1 MRVRP
6 FFWLF
11 LVFVCTGILTFA
23 ATVQM
28 LAPASLHVQ
37 LVQRPS
43 TETPTTLKV
52 HVTDAQ
58 GLTVDGAQ
66 ISSQAWM
73 TNMQM
78 ATDATSTTPEV
89 QGTYLV
95 QFRFSMAGPWMI
107 SIAMQA
113 TGFTPMRQTLF
124 VQVQSTPALAYPEKA
139 TMTTLLTM
147 PSPPSS
153 GD

>member
-11 LVFVCTGILTFA
+11 LVFVSTCILAFA
-23 ATVQM
+23 ATVQI
-28 LAPASLHVQ
+28 LAPARLHVH
-37 LVQRPS
+37 LVQRPT
-43 TETPTTLKV
+43 TETPTTLMV

-66 ISSQAWM
+66 ISSRAWM

-78 ATDATSTTPEV
+78 VTDATSTRPLG

-95 QFRFSMAGPWMI
+95 QIRLSMAGPWMI
-107 SIAMQA
+107 SVTMQA

-124 VQVQSTPALAYPEKA
+124 VQV
-139 TMTTLLTM
+139 
-147 PSPPSS
+147 
-153 GD
+153 

>member
-6 FFWLF
+6 FFWFF
-11 LVFVCTGILTFA
+11 LVFVCIGILAFA

-28 LAPASLHVQ
+28 LAPARLHVQ
-37 LVQRPS
+37 LVQHPLP
-43 TETPTTLKV
+43 ETPATLKV
-52 HVTDAQ
+52 QVADAQ
-58 GLTVDGAQ
+58 GMTIDGAQ

-78 ATDATSTTPEV
+78 ATGATSTRPL
-89 QGTYLV
+89 GRGSYLV

-107 SIAMQA
+107 SVTMQA

-124 VQVQSTPALAYPEKA
+124 VRIQSTPVLSYPEQE
-139 TMTTLLTM
+139 TITTLLTM
-147 PSPPSS
+147 PSPLFS
-153 GD
+153 GG

>member
-6 FFWLF
+6 VFWLF
-11 LVFVCTGILTFA
+11 LVFVCLGILAFA

-37 LVQRPS
+37 VVQRPS

-52 HVTDAQ
+52 QVTDAQ
-58 GLTVDGAQ
+58 GMTVDGAQ
-66 ISSQAWM
+66 ISSRAWM

-78 ATDATSTTPEV
+78 VTDATSTTGEG

-95 QFRFSMAGPWMI
+95 QIHLYMAGPWMI
-107 SIAMQA
+107 SVTMQA
-113 TGFTPMRQTLF
+113 TGLAPMHQTLF

-139 TMTTLLTM
+139 TMTMLLTM
-147 PSPPSS
+147 PSPLFS

>member
-11 LVFVCTGILTFA
+11 LVLVCTGMLVFA

-28 LAPASLHVQ
+28 RVPARVHMQ

-66 ISSQAWM
+66 ISTRAWM

-78 ATDATSTTPEV
+78 ATDATSTTGEG

-95 QFRFSMAGPWMI
+95 QIRLYMAGPWMI
-107 SIAMQA
+107 TVTMQA
-113 TGFTPMRQTLF
+113 NGFLPLHQTLL
-124 VQVQSTPALAYPEKA
+124 VQVQSTPA
-139 TMTTLLTM
+139 
-147 PSPPSS
+147 SP
-153 GD
+153 

>member
-11 LVFVCTGILTFA
+11 LVVVCTGILAFA
-23 ATVQM
+23 ATVQT
-28 LAPASLHVQ
+28 LVPARVHVQ

-43 TETPTTLKV
+43 IETPTTLKV
-52 HVTDAQ
+52 QVTDAQ
-58 GLTVDGAQ
+58 GMTVDGAQ
-66 ISSQAWM
+66 ISSRAWM

-78 ATDATSTTPEV
+78 VTDATSTTGEG

-95 QFRFSMAGPWMI
+95 QIRLSMAGPWMI

-113 TGFTPMRQTLF
+113 TGFTPMRQILF
-124 VQVQSTPALAYPEKA
+124 VQVQSMDVLACPVKA
-139 TMTTLLTM
+139 IQWELMY
-147 PSPPSS
+147 SS
-153 GD
+153 

>member
-11 LVFVCTGILTFA
+11 LVFVCIGILAFA
-23 ATVQM
+23 ATVQV

-43 TETPTTLKV
+43 TEKPTTLKV

-58 GLTVDGAQ
+58 GMTVDGAQ
-66 ISSQAWM
+66 ISSRAWM
-73 TNMQM
+73 TNMRM
-78 ATDATSTTPEV
+78 ATNATSTIGEG

-95 QFRFSMAGPWMI
+95 QYHLSMDGPWMI
-107 SIAMQA
+107 SVTMQA
-113 TGFTPMRQTLF
+113 TGFTPTSQTLL
-124 VQVQSTPALAYPEKA
+124 VQVQSMDALACPVKA
-139 TMTTLLTM
+139 GT
-147 PSPPSS
+147 
-153 GD
+153 GYI